1 MKLIKI
7 LFLVILFNGASNI
20 HADIGT
26 HNFQI
31 NVGGGYLS
39 SSVYDQLV
47 SSDLGFYV
55 DVPGY
60 DFNGPIFRTE
70 VAYLLHG
77 VRPSGLVN
85 GLDIRA
91 NFTMSWRKGLVLQ
104 NPTGKITQSGQS
116 LGGGFQIAY
125 TLGVQF
131 KSGSR
136 LMFDI
141 LGFGASMNKHD
152 ITRTI
157 NYTDD
162 RDSKTKNLGI
172 STSVSSEYILP
183 GIHYISKGG
192 LTIGVRNFI
201 RMPLY
206 GAYSHDNSHGS
217 YEVMPYAEF
226 ITGAYVGFTFGK

>member
-60 DFNGPIFRTE
+60 EFNGSIFRTE
-70 VAYLLHG
+70 IAYLLHG

-104 NPTGKITQSGQS
+104 NPTGEITQAGQS

-157 NYTDD
+157 NYADD
-162 RDSKTKNLGI
+162 RDSKTRDLGI

-226 ITGAYVGFTFGK
+226 ITGAYIGFTFGK